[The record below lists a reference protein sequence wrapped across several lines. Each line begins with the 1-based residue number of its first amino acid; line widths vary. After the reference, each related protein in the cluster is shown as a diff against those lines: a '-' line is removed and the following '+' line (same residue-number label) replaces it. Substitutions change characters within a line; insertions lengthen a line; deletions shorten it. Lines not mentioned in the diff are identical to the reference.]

1 MSIYKSGA
9 VGMSAALAEQLRD
22 RASTWPLGN
31 RSGRLSH
38 VQAALWEAIEVN
50 DAKRMRELMQV
61 PDVGDNPYIRNAM
74 LSNLHQ
80 NISAAAYAYRCG
92 VLVSCLVIDTWS
104 QKLQNPGVLHKTV
117 LAKAISIHNELHPH
131 PILRGAKS

>member
-9 VGMSAALAEQLRD
+9 VGMSAALAEQLRGT
-22 RASTWPLGN
+22 AAFE
-31 RSGRLSH
+31 SGR
-38 VQAALWEAIEVN
+38 
-50 DAKRMRELMQV
+50 AKVTDQDGV
-61 PDVGDNPYIRNAM
+61 WQIPTPPDVGDNPYIRNAM